1 MEKLTFDRLIGIG
14 IVLIVL
20 ANALA
25 FLFHAG
31 ILVNAAWVVYG
42 GLCILHPVCPK
53 RWKNS
58 NLEKSALLGGAAG
71 RCTLCSDW
79 TSYLFRSVTGR
90 NKQAN
95 VYGKQTDRG
104 QADLRRICSD

>member
-20 ANALA
+20 ANALPSCGNPGKCRLGVVRGTLY
-25 FLFHAG
+25 FISGMTGTMEEQQPRKKRIAG
-31 ILVNAAWVVYG
+31 
-42 GLCILHPVCPK
+42 C
-53 RWKNS
+53 
-58 NLEKSALLGGAAG
+58 AAG

-79 TSYLFRSVTGR
+79 TSYPFGSVTGR

-95 VYGKQTDRG
+95 VYGKQTDQG
-104 QADLRRICSD
+104 QAYLRRICSD

>member
-25 FLFHAG
+25 FLLHAG
-31 ILVNAAWVVYG
+31 ILVNAAWVLYG
-42 GLCILHPVCPK
+42 GLCILYPVCPE

-58 NLEKSALLGGAAG
+58 NLEKSALLGVRLAG
-71 RCTLCSDW
+71 VLCVAIGLL
-79 TSYLFRSVTGR
+79 TRFAV
-90 NKQAN
+90 
-95 VYGKQTDRG
+95 
-104 QADLRRICSD
+104 